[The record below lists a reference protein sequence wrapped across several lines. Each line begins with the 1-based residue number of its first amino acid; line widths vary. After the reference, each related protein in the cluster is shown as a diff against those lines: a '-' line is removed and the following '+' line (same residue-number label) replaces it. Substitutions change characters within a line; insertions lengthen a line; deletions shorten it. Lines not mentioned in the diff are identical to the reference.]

1 MTNSIQPINV
11 KQYPSFKR
19 LQKPI
24 LEPADNPSA
33 TKSSHSINPLDL
45 ESSFQ
50 NKFCF
55 QTTTCWNSLKS
66 ETKGGFTKVLSHGGL
81 YLSQDVVS

>member
-11 KQYPSFKR
+11 KQYPSVKR

-33 TKSSHSINPLDL
+33 TK
-45 ESSFQ
+45 
-50 NKFCF
+50 
-55 QTTTCWNSLKS
+55 
-66 ETKGGFTKVLSHGGL
+66 
-81 YLSQDVVS
+81 